1 MRSANRLH
9 SCFRKTEVL
18 DLAFVYQILHRAGHV
33 FDWHVGINT
42 MLVEQIDNI
51 GPESFERSF
60 SDFFDVLWPAIET
73 DLLTFGT
80 KLETELGS
88 DHHFLTERSK
98 RFAHEFFIRER
109 TVHFGSI
116 EERDASFDGCSNQRD
131 HLLLFFRRTV
141 AKTHS
146 HTAEAD

>member
-1 MRSANRLH
+1 
-9 SCFRKTEVL
+9 
-18 DLAFVYQILHRAGHV
+18 
-33 FDWHVGINT
+33 
-42 MLVEQIDNI
+42 ML
-51 GPESFERSF
+51 R
-60 SDFFDVLWPAIET
+60 PAIET

-88 DHHFLTERSK
+88 NHHFLTERRK
-98 RFAHEFFIRER
+98 RFANEFFIRER

-146 HTAEAD
+146 HAAQPDGRNFQVSLSKFPFLHPVLRPAYA